1 MKRTPLKK
9 VSKKRA
15 KANAEYSK
23 RRKAFLEAH
32 PFCQWWIRQNFLN
45 EYDVIANNGH
55 TRKPVHSG
63 GIPMGEVFGICPRST
78 DIHHMRK
85 PRATYLNDESTW
97 MAVSRDGHNWIENN
111 KSEARKRGYLY
122 DI

>member
-1 MKRTPLKK
+1 MKRTSLKK

-97 MAVSRDGHNWIENN
+97 MAVSRDGHQKIHDNPRHSYEV
-111 KSEARKRGYLY
+111 GYMLR
-122 DI
+122 